1 MSNPPPA
8 FITDRLARASFALVG
23 LFVLALFYTIHAGRV
38 FFLPIA
44 LAILLDFL
52 LGPAVRQMKRV
63 GIPEA
68 MGAALILIALLLSL
82 ATSVYY
88 LAEPARDWLASVP
101 ASVRQVESKIRI
113 FQRPMQQ
120 VSRTAEQVERATK
133 VGPPSSTPEVKV
145 RGPGL
150 AERLFG
156 TTESIVAGVIEVV
169 VLLYFLLASGE
180 RLLQKI
186 ARLLPHRK
194 SQADAVAIA
203 REAEASISRY
213 LLTQSAINLGEG
225 ALVTGAMA
233 LLGVPNPLIW
243 GVCTALAEYVPY
255 VGATV
260 LAGVLTLVGFTTFD
274 SPGRIA
280 LVPGVFLAIVGF
292 VANFVTPH
300 VLGRNLALSP
310 LAVFVGLVFWSWIWG
325 VPGTFLAV
333 PLLATFR
340 IVCDRVDALK
350 PVGMLL
356 KG

>member
-1 MSNPPPA
+1 MSNPLPA

-23 LFVLALFYTIHAGRV
+23 LFVLALFYVIHAGRV

-68 MGAALILIALLLSL
+68 MGAALILTALLASL

-88 LAEPARDWLASVP
+88 LAEPTRDWLASVP
-101 ASVRQVESKIRI
+101 ASVRQVESKIRF

-120 VSRTAEQVERATK
+120 VSRTAEQVERATR
-133 VGPPSSTPEVKV
+133 VGPSSTPEVKL

-156 TTESIVAGVIEVV
+156 TTEAIVVGVIEVV
-169 VLLYFLLASGE
+169 VLLYFLLSSGE

-213 LLTQSAINLGEG
+213 LLTQTAINLGEG

-233 LLGVPNPLIW
+233 LLGVPNALVW
-243 GVCTALAEYVPY
+243 GACTALAEYVPY

>member
-1 MSNPPPA
+1 M
-8 FITDRLARASFALVG
+8 G
-23 LFVLALFYTIHAGRV
+23 LFILALFYTIHAGRV

-68 MGAALILIALLLSL
+68 IGAALILLALLLSL

-88 LAEPARDWLASVP
+88 LAEPAREWLATVP
-101 ASVRQVESKIRI
+101 SSVRQAESKIRI
-113 FQRPMQQ
+113 FRRPMQQ
-120 VSRTAEQVERATK
+120 VSQTAEQVERATK
-133 VGPPSSTPEVKV
+133 VAPSSTPEVKV
-145 RGPGL
+145 KGPGL

-156 TTESIVAGVIEVV
+156 TTESIIVGAIEVV

-186 ARLLPHRK
+186 ARLLPHRRNRE
-194 SQADAVAIA
+194 DAVAIA

-225 ALVTGAMA
+225 IVVAIAMA
-233 LLGVPNPLIW
+233 LIGVPNPLIW
-243 GVCTALAEYVPY
+243 GACTALVEYVPY

-260 LAGVLTLVGFTTFD
+260 LAGVLTLVGFTTFS
-274 SPGRIA
+274 SPAQIA
-280 LVPGVFLAIVGF
+280 LVPGVFLAIVGV

-300 VLGRNLALSP
+300 VLGRHLLLSP

-340 IVCDRVDALK
+340 IVCDRVDSLK
-350 PVGMLL
+350 PVGALL

>member
-1 MSNPPPA
+1 MA
-8 FITDRLARASFALVG
+8 TDRLARASFALMG
-23 LFVLALFYTIHAGRV
+23 LFILALFYTIHAGRV

-68 MGAALILIALLLSL
+68 IGAALILLALLLSL

-88 LAEPARDWLASVP
+88 LAEPAREWLATVP
-101 ASVRQVESKIRI
+101 SSVRQAESKIRI
-113 FQRPMQQ
+113 FRRPMQQ
-120 VSRTAEQVERATK
+120 VSQTAEQVERATK
-133 VGPPSSTPEVKV
+133 VAPSSTPEVKV
-145 RGPGL
+145 KGPGL

-156 TTESIVAGVIEVV
+156 TTESIIAGAIEVV

-186 ARLLPHRK
+186 ARLLPHRRNRE
-194 SQADAVAIA
+194 DAVAIA
-203 REAEASISRY
+203 REAETSISRY

-225 ALVTGAMA
+225 IVVAIAMA
-233 LLGVPNPLIW
+233 LIGVPNPLIW
-243 GVCTALAEYVPY
+243 GACTALVEYVPY

-260 LAGVLTLVGFTTFD
+260 LAGVLTLVGFTTFS
-274 SPGRIA
+274 SPAQIA
-280 LVPGVFLAIVGF
+280 LVPGVFLAIVGV

-300 VLGRNLALSP
+300 VLGRHLLLSP

-340 IVCDRVDALK
+340 IVCDRVDSLK
-350 PVGMLL
+350 PVGALL

>member
-1 MSNPPPA
+1 MSTPPA
-8 FITDRLARASFALVG
+8 SVATDRLARASFALMG
-23 LFVLALFYTIHAGRV
+23 LFILALFYTIHAGRV

-68 MGAALILIALLLSL
+68 IGAALILLALLLSL

-88 LAEPARDWLASVP
+88 LAEPAREWLATVP
-101 ASVRQVESKIRI
+101 SSVRQAESKIRI
-113 FQRPMQQ
+113 FRRPMQQ
-120 VSRTAEQVERATK
+120 VSQTAEQVERATK
-133 VGPPSSTPEVKV
+133 VAPSSTPEVKV
-145 RGPGL
+145 KGPGL

-156 TTESIVAGVIEVV
+156 TTESIIAGAIEVV

-186 ARLLPHRK
+186 ARLLPHRRNRE
-194 SQADAVAIA
+194 DAVAIA
-203 REAEASISRY
+203 REAETSISRY

-225 ALVTGAMA
+225 IVVAIAMA
-233 LLGVPNPLIW
+233 LIGVPNPLIW
-243 GVCTALAEYVPY
+243 GACTALVEYVPY

-260 LAGVLTLVGFTTFD
+260 LAGVLTLVGFTTFS
-274 SPGRIA
+274 SPAQIA
-280 LVPGVFLAIVGF
+280 LVPGVFLAIVGV

-300 VLGRNLALSP
+300 VLGRHLLLSP

-340 IVCDRVDALK
+340 IVCDRVDSLK
-350 PVGMLL
+350 PVGALL

>member
-1 MSNPPPA
+1 M
-8 FITDRLARASFALVG
+8 G
-23 LFVLALFYTIHAGRV
+23 LFILALFYTIHAGRV

-68 MGAALILIALLLSL
+68 IGAALILLALLLSL

-88 LAEPARDWLASVP
+88 LAEPAREWLATVP
-101 ASVRQVESKIRI
+101 SSVRQAESKIRI
-113 FQRPMQQ
+113 FRRPMQQ
-120 VSRTAEQVERATK
+120 VSQTAEQVERATK
-133 VGPPSSTPEVKV
+133 VAPSSTPEVKV
-145 RGPGL
+145 KGPGL

-156 TTESIVAGVIEVV
+156 TTESIIAGAIEVV

-186 ARLLPHRK
+186 ARLLPHRRNRE
-194 SQADAVAIA
+194 DAVAIA
-203 REAEASISRY
+203 REAETSISRY

-225 ALVTGAMA
+225 IVVAIAMA
-233 LLGVPNPLIW
+233 LIGVPNPLIW
-243 GVCTALAEYVPY
+243 GACTALVEYVPY

-260 LAGVLTLVGFTTFD
+260 LAGVLTLVGFTTFS
-274 SPGRIA
+274 SPAQIA
-280 LVPGVFLAIVGF
+280 LVPGVFLAIVGV

-300 VLGRNLALSP
+300 VLGRHLLLSP
-310 LAVFVGLVFWSWIWG
+310 LAVFLGLVFWSWIWG

-340 IVCDRVDALK
+340 IVCDRVDSLK
-350 PVGMLL
+350 PVGALL